1 MCWRTP
7 RTNGEGIQ
15 RGIDS
20 GHSYH
25 LSCVIDIQSSTIESR
40 TQCAEV
46 DDFIVFPQNRMLLWV
61 PRLRIDFRSAR
72 ASGSP
77 TASIDRRCVA
87 EVHARKRTQISKDS
101 VLPSETVVKEAVL
114 VAAVWRVGIVYR
126 GIRPAHNYSRIVDE
140 LSKSGVIDIPVSG
153 RTA

>member
-1 MCWRTP
+1 
-7 RTNGEGIQ
+7 
-15 RGIDS
+15 
-20 GHSYH
+20 
-25 LSCVIDIQSSTIESR
+25 
-40 TQCAEV
+40 
-46 DDFIVFPQNRMLLWV
+46 MLLWV

-77 TASIDRRCVA
+77 TASIDRGCVA

-126 GIRPAHNYSRIVDE
+126 AIRPAHNYSRIVDE

>member
-7 RTNGEGIQ
+7 STNGEGI
-15 RGIDS
+15 RRCIDS

-77 TASIDRRCVA
+77 TASIDRGCVA
-87 EVHARKRTQISKDS
+87 EVHARRRTQFIKD
-101 VLPSETVVKEAVL
+101 PSRQPETVAREPAL
-114 VAAVWRVGIVYR
+114 VAEFGAVGI
-126 GIRPAHNYSRIVDE
+126 GI
-140 LSKSGVIDIPVSG
+140 
-153 RTA
+153 

>member
-1 MCWRTP
+1 MGWRTP

-25 LSCVIDIQSSTIESR
+25 LSCVIDSQSSTVESR
-40 TQCAEV
+40 TQCAQI
-46 DDFIVFPQNRMLLWV
+46 DDLSAFPHNCMLLWV
-61 PRLRIDFRSAR
+61 PRLRIDFRCAR

-77 TASIDRRCVA
+77 TASIDRGCVA
-87 EVHARKRTQISKDS
+87 KVHARKRTQISKDS
-101 VLPSETVVKEAVL
+101 VLPSKAVVKEAVW

-126 GIRPAHNYSRIVDE
+126 GIRPAHDYCRIVNE
-140 LSKSGVIDIPVSG
+140 LGIFGVIDIPVSG
-153 RTA
+153 RTS